1 MTPRCKIVVKASGG
15 DTPTVAALRAK
26 SHPIFATRSFKLAR
40 FPHPALS
47 VSSSIG
53 SRSDPREPIHDKQ
66 CVQMPCGC

>member
-40 FPHPALS
+40 FPHTALS

-53 SRSDPREPIHDKQ
+53 SPREAIQ
-66 CVQMPCGC
+66 FLVQMPCRC